1 MGSNEVGFHHTPSY
15 EQILLRQVR
24 ILNNGEIDNNN
35 LSIIETVIED
45 DVDEFLLN

>member
-24 ILNNGEIDNNN
+24 ILNNVEIDNN
-35 LSIIETVIED
+35 LTIIETVIED